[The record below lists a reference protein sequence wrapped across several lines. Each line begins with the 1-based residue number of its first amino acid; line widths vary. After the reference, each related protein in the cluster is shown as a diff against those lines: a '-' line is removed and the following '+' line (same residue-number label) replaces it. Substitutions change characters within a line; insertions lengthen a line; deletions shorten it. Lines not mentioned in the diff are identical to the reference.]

1 MDREEIESLI
11 GWAAEIMRKESS
23 GRAGTRTKGHMVV
36 ETTHGDN
43 GEVEKVLDIRTHG
56 YLDTRDGDI
65 FRESDGSRAGSCWGG
80 TEATRKLADENM
92 DFAMGC
98 EIVEKCR
105 PSGRGMG
112 TKKICVDVLLQ
123 VVEDEWERVRAAHEI
138 CG

>member
-1 MDREEIESLI
+1 MVTF
-11 GWAAEIMRKESS
+11 S
-23 GRAGTRTKGHMVV
+23 GRVMAV
-36 ETTHGDN
+36 E
-43 GEVEKVLDIRTHG
+43 
-56 YLDTRDGDI
+56 
-65 FRESDGSRAGSCWGG
+65 RARVGGG
-80 TEATRKLADENM
+80 TKATRKLADENM